1 MKFKKP
7 FTLLFIQLL
16 VYISF
21 LSIGQTIDRKFTW
34 IDPLNHLHHEI
45 DISNGT
51 YRTEVKPGLW
61 ILNQSVSL
69 NGIDLNNLP
78 KDFTIQHHAT
88 KHGMLFNVPGT
99 GLLYSFNPKLNQ
111 LTRLDKTFFKG
122 FNFHSFSFMK
132 NDTLYSIG
140 GEGFWSTNSTL
151 IYYDQK
157 NQEWEKKFT
166 KNKGPGS
173 IEWDFGGYSNL
184 TNSFYALEGKEE
196 FKSNN
201 FHEKSMYQLDLN
213 NLEWKELGTINTD
226 LFTNQNQ
233 VNQFKYWLGD
243 FFLYLDG
250 FVTKAY
256 ILDPI
261 NNKILE
267 YTGNNIRLKKGI
279 REAIRDKDWIY
290 IYQHDSK
297 EEKLDS
303 ISVKDLLLHSK
314 EVGKMYHP
322 KSMISKEVLMY
333 LMIAFLLILSA
344 YLLINNR
351 QKNLLIS
358 HINKPLSLHDLPE
371 HLLNVLAHFK
381 NQGLSTLLSTN
392 EMNELL
398 SIKMLSFDS
407 SRQQRSRDL
416 KAINDF
422 FLINYNIPDAIART
436 NSDKD
441 KRITYYK
448 MNEKAYKVV
457 EKLELENLKNKK

>member
-1 MKFKKP
+1 MTF
-7 FTLLFIQLL
+7 
-16 VYISF
+16 ISF
-21 LSIGQTIDRKFTW
+21 LAIGQSSDRKITW
-34 IDPLNHLHHEI
+34 TDPSSHFHHEI
-45 DISNGT
+45 DLSNGT
-51 YRTEVKPGLW
+51 YRKEVKPGLW
-61 ILNQSVSL
+61 INNNPVIIQ
-69 NGIDLNNLP
+69 GIDLNTLP
-78 KDFTIQHHAT
+78 NDLSFQYHASKD
-88 KHGMLFNVPGT
+88 GMLFNVPGT

-122 FNFHSFSFMK
+122 FNFHNFSFMR

-173 IEWDFGGYSNL
+173 IEWDFGGYSNS
-184 TNSFYALEGKEE
+184 TNRFYALEGKEE

-201 FHEKSMYQLDLN
+201 FHEKSMYQLDLSS
-213 NLEWKELGTINTD
+213 LEWKELGTINTQP
-226 LFTNQNQ
+226 FTNQTQ

-279 REAIRDKDWIY
+279 REAIRDKDCIY
-290 IYQHDSK
+290 IYQYDSK

-322 KSMISKEVLMY
+322 KSMISKEVFMY
-333 LMIAFLLILSA
+333 LMIASLLIILV
-344 YLLINNR
+344 YLLIKNR

-371 HLLNVLAHFK
+371 HLLNVLTHFK
-381 NQGLSTLLSTN
+381 NHGLNTMLSTN

-422 FLINYNIPDAIART
+422 FLVNYNIPDAIART
-436 NSDKD
+436 NSHKD
-441 KRITYYK
+441 KRITFYK
-448 MNEKAYKVV
+448 IDEKAFRVI
-457 EKLELENLKNKK
+457 EKLEIEKLLNKK